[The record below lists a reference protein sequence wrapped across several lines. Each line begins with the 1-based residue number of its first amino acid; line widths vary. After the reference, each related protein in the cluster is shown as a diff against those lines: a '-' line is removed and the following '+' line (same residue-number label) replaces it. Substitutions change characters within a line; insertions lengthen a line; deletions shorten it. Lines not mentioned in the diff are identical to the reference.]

1 MYVAGVGRG
10 HLKKL
15 LFVLVIIQMGKGCTT
30 KQVFRT
36 LFFMTVIFYINEE
49 LLEDF
54 RFSTFFFF
62 FFLVWLPLHPPPQ
75 WGSLGTDPGA
85 FQGEAGLPGT

>member
-36 LFFMTVIFYINEE
+36 LFFVTVIFYINEE

-62 FFLVWLPLHPPPQ
+62 
-75 WGSLGTDPGA
+75 PGVA
-85 FQGEAGLPGT
+85 PSAPSSPVGKPGDGPWSIPG